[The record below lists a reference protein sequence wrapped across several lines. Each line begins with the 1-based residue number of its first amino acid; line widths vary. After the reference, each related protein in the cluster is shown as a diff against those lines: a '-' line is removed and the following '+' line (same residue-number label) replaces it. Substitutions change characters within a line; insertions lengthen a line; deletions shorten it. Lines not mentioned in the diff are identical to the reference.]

1 MGILFTSLKW
11 FFQQPTP
18 DTFSFRVLDYIQQT
32 VCSLGLKLAVVLDA
46 QANPPWVLA
55 KLPGA
60 KNVDAWG
67 NHRGAVSFSHPGALA
82 LVHAW
87 QDAVLGRLAANN
99 ASCIHSIQPTRLTTS
114 MKRSTVRW
122 VHYCA
127 TLQQHMLHA
136 HGVLCVQEGDGAQDY
151 SISALKLF
159 NHYLHSLH
167 SKISYWNQRWATN
180 FTDWAAVQPTRF
192 FQHGENWGNT
202 ATDLLYWD
210 WQHFRHLRLHRVHE
224 SCCQRVAAY
233 GFHCI
238 MHFPEV
244 LTGSDAI
251 YASGA
256 VFTLAASPW
265 LDYIIIDSN
274 FMTTAML
281 PTRDV
286 RVVQLLL
293 SAMKPYGKQVFFE
306 GAFERI
312 SDPEIH
318 RRAVMLTATSG
329 AHGIGF
335 TNWLDRVGPTFF
347 NDTLQGLPLPHSDA
361 PPVAVLTPYR
371 SYLAYKGTPKDA
383 NGVLFPTDPQQDRLF
398 ACLDEVEKELPSLD
412 GLQIFGVPTMLLPVL
427 QTFEQV
433 WYVEP
438 DVLLS
443 GDASTIARIK
453 ERAGAL
459 GVPLRSCIK
468 KKAPAI
474 VLPECCPSM

>member
-1 MGILFTSLKW
+1 MLHPTSSSTLSDWSTSWSNGHFKRKAVRTSAQPGFQEAFATLFALEMQDLLGIKEDGPLPPKGTRHDLG
-11 FFQQPTP
+11 
-18 DTFSFRVLDYIQQT
+18 DVVR
-32 VCSLGLKLAVVLDA
+32 GLK
-46 QANPPWVLA
+46 
-55 KLPGA
+55 
-60 KNVDAWG
+60 
-67 NHRGAVSFSHPGALA
+67 
-82 LVHAW
+82 
-87 QDAVLGRLAANN
+87 
-99 ASCIHSIQPTRLTTS
+99 
-114 MKRSTVRW
+114 
-122 VHYCA
+122 
-127 TLQQHMLHA
+127 
-136 HGVLCVQEGDGAQDY
+136 EGDGAQDY

-167 SKISYWNQRWATN
+167 SKISYWNQ
-180 FTDWAAVQPTRF
+180 
-192 FQHGENWGNT
+192 
-202 ATDLLYWD
+202 
-210 WQHFRHLRLHRVHE
+210 
-224 SCCQRVAAY
+224 
-233 GFHCI
+233 
-238 MHFPEV
+238 
-244 LTGSDAI
+244 SDAI